1 MIFISGCET
10 SPLQINRFLY
20 GQYAIVP
27 YEKTL
32 HIIDLA
38 RPTNPKIVSSL
49 EIGSPIANVVLFDTY
64 AAVLRREEINY
75 ASITVSSPGG
85 IVFVDLSRPQ
95 NPQIISELSEP
106 AYPATF
112 YKVGN
117 TAYVSSYDGDFEIN
131 LTSVAHPQVTK
142 KIEPAPGP
150 ITWVYVRQDDDVLAM
165 GGGCNFRTGSCR
177 GKIETYEVEN
187 GQLTGQQIES
197 IDIPIYDAVVMNDT
211 LYTIGRGVAAAPF
224 DQPIELEEHHLPENL
239 AFHQGK
245 LIEDGRYLYAAGD
258 HRLVILDTAD
268 PLKPTPV
275 GIEESA
281 PQGTFFRDLVYQEP
295 YVTLISQYGLH
306 VIDMTHPD
314 QPRGAAFLPLDNNQ

>member
-1 MIFISGCET
+1 MIFIGGCET
-10 SPLQINRFLY
+10 SPLEINRFLY

-32 HIIDLA
+32 HIIDLS
-38 RPTNPKIVSSL
+38 RPTNPQIVSSL

-75 ASITVSSPGG
+75 ASINDSSPGG
-85 IVFVDLSRPQ
+85 IVFVDLTRPE
-95 NPQIISELSEP
+95 NPQIISELAEP
-106 AYPATF
+106 VHPNTF
-112 YKVGN
+112 YKVGQ
-117 TAYVSSYDGDFEIN
+117 TGYVSGYDGEFEIN
-131 LTSVAHPQVTK
+131 LVSVANPHATK
-142 KIEPAPGP
+142 KIEPTPGS
-150 ITWVYVRQDDDVLAM
+150 ITWVYVQQDDDVLAM
-165 GGGCNFRTGSCR
+165 GGGCNFRTGYCQ
-177 GKIETYEVEN
+177 GKIKTYEVGN
-187 GQLTGQQIES
+187 GRLTGSQTES
-197 IDIPIYDAVVMNDT
+197 INIPIYDAVVMNDT

-224 DQPIELEEHHLPENL
+224 NRPIELEKHHLPENI

-245 LIEDGRYLYAAGD
+245 IIGDGRYLYAVGD

-268 PLKPTPV
+268 PLNPTPV

-281 PQGTFFRDLVYQEP
+281 PRGTFFRDLVYQEP

-314 QPRGAAFLPLDNNQ
+314 QPRGAAFLPLGDN